1 MNNTNTYRHCG
12 IQARYVVGTVK
23 MFAQAAIQ
31 GQPFV
36 VIDRSNMNEAL
47 ANITGLGDDTRADIV
62 NSVLAGNT
70 VTTHSMPI
78 NMGNW
83 RGFGYVV
90 FNPQTFSSV
99 YMIDGGP
106 RGGCTACGDGDDEQ
120 AYNSFVETSRF
131 AGSICIDF
139 IVTVLLTICALA
151 LVVPVAMAAILGLSI
166 FVAALLLLI
175 VAVQFAVDPSLTWKE
190 KAILIAAAVV
200 LTIIGLFLTGV
211 LAAIII
217 TVVSALLLFI
227 LYELFVHVI
236 NLVNVH
242 IQRYARARKNK
253 YQTNIAY
260 S

>member
-1 MNNTNTYRHCG
+1 
-12 IQARYVVGTVK
+12 
-23 MFAQAAIQ
+23 
-31 GQPFV
+31 
-36 VIDRSNMNEAL
+36 MNEAL
-47 ANITGLGDDTRADIV
+47 ANITGLGEDTRADIV

-106 RGGCTACGDGDDEQ
+106 RGGSTGCGCGGDDSQ
-120 AYNSFVETSRF
+120 AYNSFIDTARY

-166 FVAALLLLI
+166 FVAALLLLL
-175 VAVQFAVDPSLTWKE
+175 VAVQFAVDPSLEGWE
-190 KAILIAAAVV
+190 KVALIAIAVGFAILGVLLAGVFAAV
-200 LTIIGLFLTGV
+200 L
-211 LAAIII
+211 I
-217 TVVSALLLFI
+217 TVVSALVLFAF
-227 LYELFVHVI
+227 YELFVHVVW
-236 NLVNVH
+236 NLNTNH
-242 IQRYARARKNK
+242 IQKYARARRNE
-253 YQTNIAY
+253 YRPCIA
-260 S
+260 